1 MHGDALHPALWV
13 CIFGMAFPE
22 NPVAILKLH
31 VLKLFLTY
39 ILVSSTKSFHFRG
52 AE

>member
-13 CIFGMAFPE
+13 CIFGMAF
-22 NPVAILKLH
+22 PVAILKLH